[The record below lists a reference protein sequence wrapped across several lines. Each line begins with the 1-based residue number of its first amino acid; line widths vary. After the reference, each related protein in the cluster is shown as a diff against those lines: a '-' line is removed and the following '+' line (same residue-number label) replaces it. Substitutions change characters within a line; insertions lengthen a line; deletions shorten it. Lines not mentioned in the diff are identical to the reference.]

1 MHTHKYV
8 LRIHGVL
15 ENVCGIVNI
24 LDVFVLFWV
33 FLSLVFVLCLRN
45 MVRCAFLDTLPGV
58 IIAARFSIDGTG
70 VMGTVQRGLA
80 WPLPKVTSTN
90 REMWSSFVRWNA

>member
-1 MHTHKYV
+1 M
-8 LRIHGVL
+8 
-15 ENVCGIVNI
+15 
-24 LDVFVLFWV
+24 
-33 FLSLVFVLCLRN
+33 
-45 MVRCAFLDTLPGV
+45 RCAFLDTLPGV

-70 VMGTVQRGLA
+70 GMGTLQRRLA